1 MAHSFLQHLYYKCTT
16 FFPALLKKNLSKIGL
31 EANNIN
37 MATFNK
43 SLFSKVNNPKSVT
56 LNFRSNRGYFLSL
69 LYFNI
74 AWIFLGNKIRN
85 ENEIIDKYKRGVIII
100 FIWKY
105 YNITKHSIINKLI
118 W

>member
-1 MAHSFLQHLYYKCTT
+1 MV
-16 FFPALLKKNLSKIGL
+16 I
-31 EANNIN
+31 
-37 MATFNK
+37 FNK
-43 SLFSKVNNPKSVT
+43 SLFLKVNNFKSVM
-56 LNFRSNRGYFLSL
+56 LNFRSNRGYFLLL

-74 AWIFLGNKIRN
+74 VWIFLGNKIRN

-105 YNITKHSIINKLI
+105 YNIIKYFIINKLI